1 MGKKDFTKAI
11 EACNENGKRLCYDAE
26 SCWSSPA
33 GVALA
38 ILAQEEYAKAFIL
51 NLVNEGIIPW
61 SQGVQLSIRNHECK
75 HLFVLIMDYLAS
87 IDEPIGEWEKR
98 LKSGEQVQIPS
109 HVRDAINIYR
119 HEKVGRWEEGGAP
132 CWDEDPNWHK
142 IPKRIGMNK
151 KVDRKKQ
158 DSLYVQISKDGEVV
172 KVPNADEKDVEK
184 ELKRARDVQD
194 IASGHVINAISYYW
208 EIQNALK
215 WVFSEPEDR
224 QDNQEP
230 VIISET

>member
-11 EACNENGKRLCYDAE
+11 KACKENGDRLCYDAE

-38 ILAQEEYAKAFIL
+38 ILAQEEFAKAFML

-61 SQGVQLSIRNHECK
+61 SQGVQRSIRNHECK

-87 IDEPIGEWEKR
+87 IDEPFDERRKR
-98 LKSGEQVQIPS
+98 RKTGEQVQIPS

-119 HEKVGRWEEGGAP
+119 HEKVRRWEDRNW
-132 CWDEDPNWHK
+132 CWAEDPNWHE
-142 IPKRIGMNK
+142 IPKIVGMNK

-158 DSLYVQISKDGEVV
+158 DSLYVQISKNGEVV

-184 ELKRARDVQD
+184 ELKRARDIQW